1 MLLMSAGVV
10 SKLERFRGFCER
22 MLALSRLGILSS
34 SFPKSQISMVDLGM
48 GSSFLAA
55 RKDGIMNPKG
65 GRLITLP
72 KDQLGSS
79 QRDDF
84 DDMIIT
90 LW

>member
-48 GSSFLAA
+48 GSSFPKTA

-65 GRLITLP
+65 GRLITLATMTNW
-72 KDQLGSS
+72 DQAS
-79 QRDDF
+79 R
-84 DDMIIT
+84 MILMI
-90 LW
+90 